1 MNKFNTILFFVI
13 LLLLT
18 AGATAQQAEP
28 AYKIVG
34 NEIVKKK
41 TASARTTAPAIKTN
55 LTHTIKGIKYP
66 VFKSAKGAYFIVRI
80 SKKTGKEYRN
90 YLKV

>member
-18 AGATAQQAEP
+18 AGATAQTTTP

-34 NEIVKKK
+34 NEIVS
-41 TASARTTAPAIKTN
+41 TAEAKQTAPAIKTN
-55 LTHTIKGIKYP
+55 LTHTIKGVKYP